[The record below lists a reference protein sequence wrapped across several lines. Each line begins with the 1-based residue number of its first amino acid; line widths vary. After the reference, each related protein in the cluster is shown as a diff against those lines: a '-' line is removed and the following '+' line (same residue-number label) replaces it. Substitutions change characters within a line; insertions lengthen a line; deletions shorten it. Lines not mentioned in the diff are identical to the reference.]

1 MSAPDQDA
9 ILAESPIQL
18 AGKRLGAGLAA
29 RFPVADH
36 RFFGQIAKWDALK
49 PVLRGEVGDAR
60 ATTDALI
67 GLGDGCP
74 NGGLLLAFGAHAFA
88 VASCIGKFAAPGLA
102 AALLPRLETG
112 TLIGALAATEAE
124 AGSDVMAMR
133 TSYAESDTGY
143 RLQGEKTYI
152 SNGAQADVFLV
163 FATKD
168 ARLHSRG
175 IGCFLVER
183 SAPGVSVADMKLQ
196 GLKGA
201 SLGTLT
207 LNEVG
212 VDRGSLIGRPNGGG
226 QVFRQAMLQERI
238 LLSAFLVGSMRRA
251 LIRSSDYAKSRH
263 QFGVPIATHQYVSGR
278 IVEMLMRYATAKLL
292 LDHAT
297 HRLALGAATE
307 ADASLVKLYASEGA
321 LECQLNAFRVHGG
334 KGLEADGGNC
344 DELIDV
350 LSSLTYSGTSD
361 LQKVIL
367 AASLG
372 LPT

>member
-1 MSAPDQDA
+1 MSAPDLDA
-9 ILAESPIQL
+9 ILAESPILLQ
-18 AGKRLGAGLAA
+18 GKRLGAELAA
-29 RFPVADH
+29 EFSVADH
-36 RFFGQIAKWDALK
+36 RFFRKIAAWEALR
-49 PVLRGEVGDAR
+49 PVLGGEVGDASVT
-60 ATTDALI
+60 AEALI
-67 GLGDGCP
+67 GLGEGCP

-88 VASCIGKFAAPGLA
+88 VASCIAKFAEPELA
-102 AALLPRLETG
+102 GSILPRLQTG
-112 TLIGALAATEAE
+112 SLIGALAATETG
-124 AGSDVMAMR
+124 AGSDVMAMK
-133 TSYAESDTGY
+133 TSYAERETGY
-143 RLQGEKTYI
+143 VLQGEKTYI
-152 SNGAQADVFLV
+152 SNGAQADIFLV

-183 SAPGVSVADMKLQ
+183 AAPGVAVAAMKLQ

-201 SLGTLT
+201 SLGTLV
-207 LNEVG
+207 LSDVQVG
-212 VDRGSLIGRPNGGG
+212 RENLIGRPNGGA
-226 QVFRQAMLQERI
+226 QVFRQAMMQERI
-238 LLSAFLVGSMRRA
+238 LLAAFLVGSMKRA
-251 LIRSSDYAKSRH
+251 LVRSADYAKSRH

-292 LDHAT
+292 LDYAT
-297 HRLALGAATE
+297 KRLALGTATE
-307 ADASLVKLYASEGA
+307 ADASLLKLYASEAA

>member
-1 MSAPDQDA
+1 MSAPDLDA
-9 ILAESPIQL
+9 ILAESPLHQQ
-18 AGKRLGAGLAA
+18 GKRLGAGLAA

-36 RFFGQIAKWDALK
+36 GFFREIAKWDALK
-49 PVLRGEVGDAR
+49 AVLGGEIGDAR
-60 ATTDALI
+60 ATADALI
-67 GLGDGCP
+67 GLGEGCP
-74 NGGLLLAFGAHAFA
+74 NGGLLLAFGAHSFA
-88 VASCIGKFAAPGLA
+88 VASCIGKFASADIVKS
-102 AALLPRLETG
+102 LLPRLQTG
-112 TLIGALAATEAE
+112 STIGALAATEAG
-124 AGSDVMAMR
+124 AGSDVMAMK
-133 TSYAESDTGY
+133 TSYAESGTGY
-143 RLQGEKTYI
+143 VLQGEKTYI
-152 SNGAQADVFLV
+152 SNGAQADIFLV

-175 IGCFLVER
+175 ISCFLVDR
-183 SAPGVSVADMKLQ
+183 SAPGVTVAEMALQ

-201 SLGTLT
+201 SLATLS
-207 LNEVG
+207 LNEVR
-212 VDRGSLIGRPNGGG
+212 VDKGTLIGRPNGGA
-226 QVFRQAMLQERI
+226 QIFRQAMLQERV
-238 LLSAFLVGSMRRA
+238 LLSAFLVGSMKRA
-251 LIRSSDYAKSRH
+251 LTRSSDYAKSRQ

-297 HRLALGAATE
+297 QRLALGTATE
-307 ADASLVKLYASEGA
+307 ADASLVKLYASEAA

-334 KGLEADGGNC
+334 KSLEAGSGNC
-344 DELIDV
+344 DELVDV

>member
-9 ILAESPIQL
+9 ILAESPIHLQ
-18 AGKRLGAGLAA
+18 GKRLGAGLAA
-29 RFPVADH
+29 RFGVADH
-36 RFFGQIAKWDALK
+36 GFFREIAKWDAVR
-49 PVLRGEVGDAR
+49 PVLAGEVGDAR
-60 ATTDALI
+60 ATADALI
-67 GLGDGCP
+67 GLGEGCP
-74 NGGLLLAFGAHAFA
+74 NGGMLLAFGR
-88 VASCIGKFAAPGLA
+88 S
-102 AALLPRLETG
+102 LLPRLQNG
-112 TLIGALAATEAE
+112 SLIGALAATEAD
-124 AGSDVMAMR
+124 AGSDVMAMK
-133 TSYAESDTGY
+133 TSYAESDSGY
-143 RLQGEKTYI
+143 TLDGEKTYI
-152 SNGAQADVFLV
+152 SNGAQADIFLV

-175 IGCFLVER
+175 ISCFLVER
-183 SAPGVSVADMKLQ
+183 SAPGVGVAEMKLQ

-201 SLGTLT
+201 SLATLT
-207 LNEVG
+207 LNDVR
-212 VDRGSLIGRPNGGG
+212 VDRAKLIGRPNGGA

-238 LLSAFLVGSMRRA
+238 LLSAFLVGSMKRA
-251 LIRSSDYAKSRH
+251 LERSSDYAKGRQ

-278 IVEMLMRYATAKLL
+278 IVEMLVRYATAKLL
-292 LDHAT
+292 LDYAIK
-297 HRLALGAATE
+297 RLAAGAATE
-307 ADASLVKLYASEGA
+307 ADASLVKLHASEGA

-334 KGLEADGGNC
+334 KGLEAERGNC

>member
-9 ILAESPIQL
+9 ILDESPIQL

-29 RFPVADH
+29 RFKVADH
-36 RFFGQIAKWDALK
+36 RFFGEIAKWDALK

-88 VASCIGKFAAPGLA
+88 VAGCIGKFAASDLIQS
-102 AALLPRLETG
+102 LLPRLATG
-112 TLIGALAATEAE
+112 TLIGALAATEVE
-124 AGSDVMAMR
+124 AGSDVMAMK
-133 TSYAESDTGY
+133 TSYVESDAGY
-143 RLQGEKTYI
+143 ALQGEKTYI
-152 SNGAQADVFLV
+152 SNGGEADIFLV

-183 SAPGVSVADMKLQ
+183 SAPGVTVAEMRLQ

-201 SLGTLT
+201 SLATLS
-207 LNEVG
+207 LKDVR
-212 VDRGSLIGRPNGGG
+212 VDRTSLIGRPNGGA

-251 LIRSSDYAKSRH
+251 LTRSSDYAKARH

-278 IVEMLMRYATAKLL
+278 IVEMLLSYATAKLL
-292 LDHAT
+292 LDYT
-297 HRLALGAATE
+297 TSRLALGTASE
-307 ADASLVKLYASEGA
+307 ADASLLKLYASEAA

-334 KGLEADGGNC
+334 KGLEANSGNC

-372 LPT
+372 LPA

>member
-36 RFFGQIAKWDALK
+36 RFFGEIAKWDALK
-49 PVLRGEVGDAR
+49 PVLRGEVRDAR
-60 ATTDALI
+60 ATIDALI

-88 VASCIGKFAAPGLA
+88 VASCIGKFAAPDLA
-102 AALLPRLETG
+102 TSLLPRLETG

-124 AGSDVMAMR
+124 AGSDVMAMK

-152 SNGAQADVFLV
+152 SNGEQADIFLV

-175 IGCFLVER
+175 ISCFLVER
-183 SAPGVSVADMKLQ
+183 SAPGVRVADMKLQ

-201 SLGTLT
+201 SLGTLA
-207 LNEVG
+207 LNDVG
-212 VDRGSLIGRPNGGG
+212 VDRANLIGRPNGGA
-226 QVFRQAMLQERI
+226 QVFRQAMMQERI

-297 HRLALGAATE
+297 RRLALGAATE

-334 KGLEADGGNC
+334 KGLAAEGGNC

>member
-9 ILAESPIQL
+9 ILAESPIQSQ
-18 AGKRLGAGLAA
+18 GKRLGAGLGA
-29 RFPVADH
+29 RFSVADH
-36 RFFGQIAKWDALK
+36 RFFGEIAKWDALK
-49 PVLRGEVGDAR
+49 PVLRGEIGDAR

-88 VASCIGKFAAPGLA
+88 VASCIGKFAEPEIVKS
-102 AALLPRLETG
+102 LLPRLQTG

-124 AGSDVMAMR
+124 AGSDVMAMK
-133 TSYAESDTGY
+133 TSYEESDAGY
-143 RLQGEKTYI
+143 HLRGEKTYI
-152 SNGAQADVFLV
+152 SNGAQADIFLV

-175 IGCFLVER
+175 ISGFLVER
-183 SAPGVSVADMKLQ
+183 SAPGVKLAEMKLQ

-201 SLGTLT
+201 SLGTLS
-207 LNEVG
+207 LNEVR
-212 VDRGSLIGRPNGGG
+212 VDRASLVGRPNGGA

-278 IVEMLMRYATAKLL
+278 IVEMMMRYATAKLL
-292 LDHAT
+292 LDYAT
-297 HRLALGAATE
+297 SRLALGTATE
-307 ADASLVKLYASEGA
+307 ADASLVKLYASEAA

-334 KGLEADGGNC
+334 KSLEADGGNC

>member
-36 RFFGQIAKWDALK
+36 RFFGEIAKWDALK

-60 ATTDALI
+60 ATTDVLI

-88 VASCIGKFAAPGLA
+88 VAGCIGKFAAPDLT

-124 AGSDVMAMR
+124 AGSDVMAMK

-183 SAPGVSVADMKLQ
+183 SAPGVSVAAMKLQ
-196 GLKGA
+196 GLRGA

-207 LNEVG
+207 LNDVG
-212 VDRGSLIGRPNGGG
+212 VDRGSLIGRPNGGA

-263 QFGVPIATHQYVSGR
+263 QFGVPIATYQYVSGR

-297 HRLALGAATE
+297 RRLALGAATE

-321 LECQLNAFRVHGG
+321 LECQLNAFRVYGG
-334 KGLEADGGNC
+334 KGLEAGGGNC

-367 AASLG
+367 ATSLG

>member
-1 MSAPDQDA
+1 
-9 ILAESPIQL
+9 
-18 AGKRLGAGLAA
+18 
-29 RFPVADH
+29 
-36 RFFGQIAKWDALK
+36 
-49 PVLRGEVGDAR
+49 
-60 ATTDALI
+60 
-67 GLGDGCP
+67 
-74 NGGLLLAFGAHAFA
+74 
-88 VASCIGKFAAPGLA
+88 
-102 AALLPRLETG
+102 
-112 TLIGALAATEAE
+112 
-124 AGSDVMAMR
+124 
-133 TSYAESDTGY
+133 
-143 RLQGEKTYI
+143 
-152 SNGAQADVFLV
+152 
-163 FATKD
+163 
-168 ARLHSRG
+168 
-175 IGCFLVER
+175 
-183 SAPGVSVADMKLQ
+183 MKLQ

-207 LNEVG
+207 LNDVG
-212 VDRGSLIGRPNGGG
+212 VDRGSLIGRPNGGA

-297 HRLALGAATE
+297 RRLALGAATE

>member
-1 MSAPDQDA
+1 MSAPDLDA
-9 ILAESPIQL
+9 ILAESPIH
-18 AGKRLGAGLAA
+18 AKGRTLGAGLAA
-29 RFPVADH
+29 RFQVADH
-36 RFFGQIAKWDALK
+36 GFFREIAKWDALK
-49 PVLRGEVGDAR
+49 PVLGGEVGEPR
-60 ATTDALI
+60 ATVDALL
-67 GLGDGCP
+67 GLGEGCP

-88 VASCIGKFAAPGLA
+88 VTSCMAKFAAPEMVQS
-102 AALLPRLETG
+102 LLPRLASG
-112 TLIGALAATEAE
+112 ALIGALAATETG
-124 AGSDVMAMR
+124 AGSDVMAMK
-133 TSYAESDTGY
+133 TSYAESDAGY
-143 RLQGEKTYI
+143 VLNGSKTYI

-175 IGCFLVER
+175 ISCFLVDR
-183 SAPGVSVADMKLQ
+183 STPGVTVATMALQ

-207 LNEVG
+207 LNEV
-212 VDRGSLIGRPNGGG
+212 RLNPASLIGRLNGGA
-226 QVFRQAMLQERI
+226 QIFRHAMLRERI
-238 LLSAFLVGSMRRA
+238 LLSAFLVGSMKRA
-251 LIRSSDYAKSRH
+251 LTRSAEYAKSRQ
-263 QFGVPIATHQYVSGR
+263 QFGVPIASHQYVSGR

-297 HRLALGAATE
+297 QRLAAGTATE
-307 ADASLVKLYASEGA
+307 ADASLIKLYASEAA
-321 LECQLNAFRVHGG
+321 LECQINAFRVHGG
-334 KGLEADGGNC
+334 KGLEADSGNC

>member
-18 AGKRLGAGLAA
+18 AGKRLGAGLGA

-36 RFFGQIAKWDALK
+36 RFFGEIAKWDALE
-49 PVLRGEVGDAR
+49 PVLRGEVGDTR
-60 ATTDALI
+60 ATADALI

-88 VASCIGKFAAPGLA
+88 VASCVGKFAAPELA
-102 AALLPRLETG
+102 QSLLPRLKTG
-112 TLIGALAATEAE
+112 TVIGALAATESG
-124 AGSDVMAMR
+124 AGSDVMAMK
-133 TSYAESDTGY
+133 TGYVESDAGY
-143 RLQGEKTYI
+143 RLHGEKTYI
-152 SNGAQADVFLV
+152 SNGAQADIFLV

-183 SAPGVSVADMKLQ
+183 AAPGVTVAEMKLQ

-201 SLGTLT
+201 SLATLT
-207 LNEVG
+207 LDGVE
-212 VDRGSLIGRPNGGG
+212 VDRSSLIGRPNGGA

-251 LIRSSDYAKSRH
+251 LTRSSDYAKSRH

-292 LDHAT
+292 LDYAIS
-297 HRLALGAATE
+297 RLALGTATE
-307 ADASLVKLYASEGA
+307 ADASMVKLYASEAA
-321 LECQLNAFRVHGG
+321 LDCQLNAFRVHGG
-334 KGLEADGGNC
+334 KGLETASGNC

>member
-9 ILAESPIQL
+9 ILAESPIHLQ
-18 AGKRLGAGLAA
+18 GKRLGAGLAA
-29 RFPVADH
+29 RFGVADH
-36 RFFGQIAKWDALK
+36 VFFREIAKWDAVR
-49 PVLRGEVGDAR
+49 PVLAGEVGDAR
-60 ATTDALI
+60 ATADALI
-67 GLGDGCP
+67 GLGEGCP
-74 NGGLLLAFGAHAFA
+74 NGGMLLAFGAHAFA
-88 VASCIGKFAAPGLA
+88 VASCIATFAEGELA
-102 AALLPRLETG
+102 RSLLPRLQNG
-112 TLIGALAATEAE
+112 SLIGALAATEAD
-124 AGSDVMAMR
+124 AGSDVMAMK
-133 TSYAESDTGY
+133 TSYAESDSGY
-143 RLQGEKTYI
+143 TLDGEKTYI
-152 SNGAQADVFLV
+152 SNGAQADIFLV

-175 IGCFLVER
+175 ISCFLVER
-183 SAPGVSVADMKLQ
+183 SAPGVGVAEMKLQ

-201 SLGTLT
+201 SLATLT
-207 LNEVG
+207 LNDVR
-212 VDRGSLIGRPNGGG
+212 VDRAKLIGRPNGGA

-238 LLSAFLVGSMRRA
+238 LLSAFLVGSMKRA
-251 LIRSSDYAKSRH
+251 LERSSDYAKSRQ

-278 IVEMLMRYATAKLL
+278 IVEMLVRYATAKLL
-292 LDHAT
+292 LDYAIK
-297 HRLALGAATE
+297 RLAAGAATE
-307 ADASLVKLYASEGA
+307 ADASLVKLHASEGA

-334 KGLEADGGNC
+334 KGLEAEGGNC

>member
-1 MSAPDQDA
+1 
-9 ILAESPIQL
+9 
-18 AGKRLGAGLAA
+18 
-29 RFPVADH
+29 
-36 RFFGQIAKWDALK
+36 
-49 PVLRGEVGDAR
+49 
-60 ATTDALI
+60 
-67 GLGDGCP
+67 
-74 NGGLLLAFGAHAFA
+74 
-88 VASCIGKFAAPGLA
+88 
-102 AALLPRLETG
+102 
-112 TLIGALAATEAE
+112 
-124 AGSDVMAMR
+124 
-133 TSYAESDTGY
+133 
-143 RLQGEKTYI
+143 
-152 SNGAQADVFLV
+152 V

-175 IGCFLVER
+175 ISCFLVER
-183 SAPGVSVADMKLQ
+183 SAPGVSVTEMKLQ

-201 SLGTLT
+201 SLATLT
-207 LNEVG
+207 LNDVG
-212 VDRGSLIGRPNGGG
+212 VDRANLIGRPNGGA

-278 IVEMLMRYATAKLL
+278 IVEMLVRYATAKLL
-292 LDHAT
+292 LDYAIK
-297 HRLALGAATE
+297 RLAAGAATE
-307 ADASLVKLYASEGA
+307 ADASLVKLHASEAA

>member
-9 ILAESPIQL
+9 ILDKSPIQL

-29 RFPVADH
+29 RFKVADH
-36 RFFGQIAKWDALK
+36 RFFGEIAKWDALK

-88 VASCIGKFAAPGLA
+88 VAGCIGKFAASDLIQS
-102 AALLPRLETG
+102 LLPRLATG
-112 TLIGALAATEAE
+112 TLIGALAATEVE
-124 AGSDVMAMR
+124 AGSDVMAMK
-133 TSYAESDTGY
+133 TSYVESDAGY
-143 RLQGEKTYI
+143 ALQGEKTYI
-152 SNGAQADVFLV
+152 SNGGEADIFLV

-175 IGCFLVER
+175 ICCFLVER
-183 SAPGVSVADMKLQ
+183 SAPGVTVAEMKLQ

-201 SLGTLT
+201 SLATLS
-207 LNEVG
+207 LKDVR
-212 VDRGSLIGRPNGGG
+212 VDRTSLIGRPNGGA

-251 LIRSSDYAKSRH
+251 LTRSSDYAKARH

-278 IVEMLMRYATAKLL
+278 IVEMLLRYATAKLL
-292 LDHAT
+292 LDYT
-297 HRLALGAATE
+297 TSRLALGTASE
-307 ADASLVKLYASEGA
+307 ADASLLKLYASEAA

-334 KGLEADGGNC
+334 KGLEANSGNC